1 MEFLLIDSKGKSFIF
16 PVNPEEVNISRQK
29 GFETINILSYGE
41 YDFPQGE
48 RIKEISFSS
57 FFPKEYDPSYCK
69 YPDLPDPLKAMN
81 LLNTFLTAKTPLRF
95 IITETPINVPV
106 FLASHNTTLRGAE
119 TGDVLFDVS
128 FRTWRDLKISTKPSS
143 KGAKTTS
150 RTDLKEPAKTYTV
163 KSGDSLSKIAK
174 LELGNSSLW
183 KKIYEL
189 NKKTIGNNPNLIS
202 PGQKLV
208 MP

>member
-1 MEFLLIDSKGKSFIF
+1 MF

-29 GFETINILSYGE
+29 GLETINVLSYGE

-57 FFPKEYDPSYCK
+57 FFPKVYDKSYCK
-69 YPDLPDPLKAMN
+69 YANIPDPLDAMN
-81 LLNTFLTAKTPLRF
+81 LLNTFLAAKTPLRL

-106 FLASHNTTLRGAE
+106 FLATHNTTLRGAE
-119 TGDVLFDVS
+119 TGDILFDVT
-128 FRTWRDLKISTKPSS
+128 FRTWRDLKISTKSGS
-143 KGAKTTS
+143 KGTKTAS

-163 KSGDSLSKIAK
+163 KTGDSLSKIAK
-174 LELGNSSLW
+174 LELGNSSQW
-183 KKIYEL
+183 KRIYDL
-189 NKKTIGNNPNLIS
+189 NKKTIGNNPNLIT